1 MKLTDLLVERSEI
14 IGGRLRNSG
23 VRQMRTRIRIKTE
36 AALTARATDN
46 VRNIAIPKSQNMTQ
60 SRLLINVHSLSLF
73 PSNRGRSNPDWSRPQ
88 SCSNEG
94 GGTYRY

>member
-23 VRQMRTRIRIKTE
+23 VRQMRMRLGSRRQQRSP
-36 AALTARATDN
+36 RAPDN

-60 SRLLINVHSLSLF
+60 SRLLINVHSLTLF
-73 PSNRGRSNPDWSRPQ
+73 PSTRGRSNPDWSRPQ

>member
-1 MKLTDLLVERSEI
+1 MKLTDLPVERSEI
-14 IGGRLRNSG
+14 IADGCATAASVNANE
-23 VRQMRTRIRIKTE
+23 IRIKTA
-36 AALTARATDN
+36 AALNARAPDN

-60 SRLLINVHSLSLF
+60 SRLLIDVHSLSLF
-73 PSNRGRSNPDWSRPQ
+73 PSNRGRSNPDWSGPQ